1 MNDDG
6 KSHIT
11 IQNRSQNSK
20 LSENLPQRN
29 HRSKC
34 QMIEDNR
41 GKSPDDC
48 GFENGILG
56 YNKRKHDTGK
66 HILNK

>member
-1 MNDDG
+1 
-6 KSHIT
+6 
-11 IQNRSQNSK
+11 
-20 LSENLPQRN
+20 
-29 HRSKC
+29 
-34 QMIEDNR
+34 MIEDNR